1 VGDFRVFFI
10 CKSWMLNIAPV
21 SGVCMFMKSCALKH
35 LIACLILLMLQP
47 AVAKAE
53 EIIVAVATN
62 FLVPARELSATFENQ
77 TGNTVT
83 LVSGATGKLTTQ
95 ILLDAPFDILLAADQ
110 ANPALLVER
119 GAAVADSRFT
129 YAKGSLVL
137 WAKGELPLKGA
148 GLETLDETRIV
159 KLAMA
164 NPKIAPYGKA
174 AMQVLDKLGLTKVL
188 EGRIVY
194 GENIGQAFAMVES
207 GNVTAG
213 FVAKS
218 QVSSLTDDTR
228 GNWVDVPDDLH
239 EPILQDAVL
248 VSRARDKAA
257 ARLFMELLKS
267 QDAARVIGSF
277 GYLVV
282 PR

>member
-1 VGDFRVFFI
+1 
-10 CKSWMLNIAPV
+10 
-21 SGVCMFMKSCALKH
+21 MKSCALKH
-35 LIACLILLMLQP
+35 VIACLILLMLQS

-53 EIIVAVATN
+53 EVIVAVATN
-62 FLVPARELSATFENQ
+62 FLVPAREVSAIFEKQ

-110 ANPALLVER
+110 ASPALLVER
-119 GAAVADSRFT
+119 GAAIADSRFT
-129 YAKGSLVL
+129 YAAGSLVL
-137 WAKGELPLKGA
+137 WAKGALPLKGA

-174 AMQVLDKLGLTKVL
+174 AMQVLDKLGLAKVL

-194 GENIGQAFAMVES
+194 GENIGQAFAMVAS

-213 FVAKS
+213 FIAKS
-218 QVSSLTDDTR
+218 QVSSLADDNR
-228 GNWVDVPDDLH
+228 GNWVDVPGDLH

-248 VSRARDKAA
+248 VNRARDKPA
-257 ARLFMELLKS
+257 ARLFMEFLKS
-267 QDAARVIGSF
+267 PDAARLIGSF

-282 PR
+282 RG